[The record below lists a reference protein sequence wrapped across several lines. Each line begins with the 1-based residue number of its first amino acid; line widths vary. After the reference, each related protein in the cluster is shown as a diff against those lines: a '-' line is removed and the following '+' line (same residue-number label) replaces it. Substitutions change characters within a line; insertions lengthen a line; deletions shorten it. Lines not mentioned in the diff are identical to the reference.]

1 MTLYATLSRSY
12 EYGPCVGV
20 TRLER
25 WERAAA
31 LGLSPPVEVLCRLNV
46 NCSRLHADFHSPPI
60 GAGNSDD
67 QRRERR
73 LGANTKRPLW

>member
-1 MTLYATLSRSY
+1 MASSRDLTQNSNVSVRALTRTY

-31 LGLSPPVEVLCRLNV
+31 LGLNPPPEVIFSKLTITRDRILIYVCLR
-46 NCSRLHADFHSPPI
+46 
-60 GAGNSDD
+60 
-67 QRRERR
+67 
-73 LGANTKRPLW
+73 

>member
-1 MTLYATLSRSY
+1 MALDCSPCRGPIPGTPYLTHLRPVSSALTAGFESGPYSKLNDSVRVLTRTY

-31 LGLSPPVEVLCRLNV
+31 LGLNPPPEVTLN
-46 NCSRLHADFHSPPI
+46 
-60 GAGNSDD
+60 
-67 QRRERR
+67 
-73 LGANTKRPLW
+73 

>member
-1 MTLYATLSRSY
+1 MSRTY

-31 LGLSPPVEVLCRLNV
+31 LGLNPPPEVNLSKLTIILIHVCLR
-46 NCSRLHADFHSPPI
+46 
-60 GAGNSDD
+60 
-67 QRRERR
+67 
-73 LGANTKRPLW
+73 

>member
-1 MTLYATLSRSY
+1 MAFRSY

-31 LGLSPPVEVLCRLNV
+31 LGLNPPLEGSPAKLTSFSEIVDLSWVSPQVREILMSKEGSED
-46 NCSRLHADFHSPPI
+46 SRLVQCVLYD
-60 GAGNSDD
+60 
-67 QRRERR
+67 EV
-73 LGANTKRPLW
+73 